1 VNDAD
6 SHLRDVQKCL
16 SRGKVWNEAET
27 GIRRADRS
35 IFGVAQSDCRRV
47 TEGFKR
53 MAIVFSRRQLLVGSL
68 ACGAVPSSAWAART
82 DWYIGTIPDRPFDIK
97 IVDKKRIP
105 ARFHRQ
111 SVAYSGSEPIG
122 TIVINK
128 QERMLYYIDG
138 PGRAVRYGVAV
149 GRDGRRWSGE
159 AIIARRAKWP
169 GWTPTANMRRRDP
182 SLPSHVPGGPR
193 NPLGARALYLYRDG
207 RDTLYRVHGT
217 HEPWSIGKFAS
228 SGCIRM
234 LNEHVFELFGTV
246 RDGARV
252 VVM

>member
-1 VNDAD
+1 VIDCAAPKRTKNWHWLA
-6 SHLRDVQKCL
+6 
-16 SRGKVWNEAET
+16 SRLAEWQS
-27 GIRRADRS
+27 RS
-35 IFGVAQSDCRRV
+35 MPAKGVAMSFVLDRRSFLI
-47 TEGFKR
+47 G
-53 MAIVFSRRQLLVGSL
+53 
-68 ACGAVPSSAWAART
+68 SSASMIFPPGASAARS
-82 DWYIGTIPDRPFDIK
+82 DWYIGKIPDRPFDIQL
-97 IVDKKRIP
+97 VDKKRIP
-105 ARFHRQ
+105 ERFHRQ
-111 SVAYSGSEPIG
+111 SVPYSGPETTG
-122 TIVINK
+122 TILINK
-128 QERMLYYIDG
+128 QERMLYYIDRPSSAIRFG
-138 PGRAVRYGVAV
+138 IAV

-207 RDTLYRVHGT
+207 RDTLYRIHGT
-217 HEPWSIGKFAS
+217 HEPWSIGQFAS

-252 VVM
+252 VVL

>member
-1 VNDAD
+1 MN
-6 SHLRDVQKCL
+6 RKMPQ
-16 SRGKVWNEAET
+16 
-27 GIRRADRS
+27 I
-35 IFGVAQSDCRRV
+35 
-47 TEGFKR
+47 
-53 MAIVFSRRQLLVGSL
+53 SRRDLLAGVIASCAAPQL
-68 ACGAVPSSAWAART
+68 AWGARS
-82 DWYIGTIPDRPFDIK
+82 DWYIGKIPDRPFDIK

-105 ARFHRQ
+105 VRFHRQ
-111 SVAYSGSEPIG
+111 SVAYSGREPIG
-122 TIVINK
+122 TVLINK

-138 PGRAVRYGVAV
+138 PGTALRFGIAV

-159 AIIARRAKWP
+159 AIIARRAVWP

-182 SLPSHVPGGPR
+182 NLPTHVPGGPG

-207 RDTLYRVHGT
+207 RDTLYRIHGT
-217 HEPWSIGKFAS
+217 NEPWSIGQFAS

-252 VVM
+252 VVI

>member
-1 VNDAD
+1 MSSSID
-6 SHLRDVQKCL
+6 
-16 SRGKVWNEAET
+16 
-27 GIRRADRS
+27 RRSFLICSTTALLALPGE
-35 IFGVAQSDCRRV
+35 IAAAQS
-47 TEGFKR
+47 
-53 MAIVFSRRQLLVGSL
+53 
-68 ACGAVPSSAWAART
+68 
-82 DWYIGTIPDRPFDIK
+82 DWYIGKIPDRPFDIK

-105 ARFHRQ
+105 PRFHRQ
-111 SVAYSGSEPIG
+111 SVAYNGPELPG
-122 TIVINK
+122 TILINK

-138 PGRAVRYGVAV
+138 RTSALRFGIAV

-159 AIIARRAKWP
+159 AIVGRRAAWP

-182 SLPSHVPGGPR
+182 TLPNHVPGGPR

-207 RDTLYRVHGT
+207 RDTLYRIHGT
-217 HEPWSIGKFAS
+217 NEPWSIGKFAS

-252 VVM
+252 IVV